1 MRHRPK
7 VQEKIWGKKVLN
19 KHKYWKQLVRKK
31 KHEARDKE
39 NKPKKK
45 QQQIK
50 LSQTLAQPRKRK

>member
-1 MRHRPK
+1 M
-7 VQEKIWGKKVLN
+7 GKESAKQAQVLETTGEE
-19 KHKYWKQLVRKK
+19 KK